1 MSDRQAAI
9 AEGRK
14 TYTGKVCTK
23 HPELN
28 GERRTTSGGCLSC
41 GYERSRIALLEPVRR
56 ARYDAK
62 RKAWFNGDPR
72 RRAYPSMRTR
82 AHKLGVPLNVERW
95 QDLPPCPDYC
105 PCCGT
110 KIVKGN
116 GRILPTSPSIDRTIP
131 ERGYVHGNITWM
143 CQSCNSVKG
152 RRDAQDNV

>member
-82 AHKLGVPLNVERW
+82 AHKLGVPLNVE
-95 QDLPPCPDYC
+95 
-105 PCCGT
+105 
-110 KIVKGN
+110 
-116 GRILPTSPSIDRTIP
+116 TSPSIDRTIP